1 MDIDSSER
9 GEHEECE
16 WNDRN
21 DRNDQ
26 KRIEERKRG
35 RERESER
42 EKAAE
47 ECTCRQSVGETTRN
61 ARKNRNRT
69 DRNRVGTGEMA
80 GIRGSTVRYGMVW
93 YGPVMTVH
101 RNAQGN
107 SIGPIIPRRP
117 FSVHIR

>member
-1 MDIDSSER
+1 MDIDGSER

-16 WNDRN
+16 WNDRNDRN

-47 ECTCRQSVGETTRN
+47 KCTCRQSVGETTRN

-69 DRNRVGTGEMA
+69 DRKTVGTGALESGEAPYGM
-80 GIRGSTVRYGMVW
+80 VRMVW
-93 YGPVMTVH
+93 YGTV
-101 RNAQGN
+101 
-107 SIGPIIPRRP
+107 PL
-117 FSVHIR
+117 